1 MIIIKQKLHH
11 RKNNR
16 LRGYDYS
23 SNGLYFITIC
33 VKHRLKH
40 LGGVWNAKMCVNRF
54 GSIVLQQW
62 NWLAEQYPYIIL
74 HEFVVMPNHVH
85 GIVQIDSSLLSCRD
99 RSRPV
104 PTPNA
109 DTTINHITNK
119 KTKIKPLSEIVGAF
133 KTTSSKSIH
142 RNGFPQFQWQRSF
155 YDHIILDEKS
165 YFAITN
171 YIKQNP
177 VIWWRDRNNL

>member
-23 SNGLYFITIC
+23 SDGLYFITIC
-33 VKHRLKH
+33 VKHRLKY

-54 GSIVLQQW
+54 GSIVWQQW
-62 NWLAEQYPYIIL
+62 NWLAKQYPYIIL

-85 GIVQIDSSLLSCRD
+85 GIVQIDSSLS
-99 RSRPV
+99 P
-104 PTPNA
+104 
-109 DTTINHITNK
+109 
-119 KTKIKPLSEIVGAF
+119 F

-142 RNGFPQFQWQRSF
+142 RDGFPQFRWQRSF
-155 YDHIILDEKS
+155 YDHILLDEKS

-177 VIWWRDRNNL
+177 AIWWRDRNNL